1 MERRRR
7 AFLLIAAALIVVAIG
22 ERRPL
27 ISLDAPSADSM
38 VDARPVARATV
49 NLGVFGLSLL
59 VRLNDAR

>member
-7 AFLLIAAALIVVAIG
+7 AFLLIAAALLLAGIG

-27 ISLDAPSADSM
+27 ISLDMPSADS
-38 VDARPVARATV
+38 VVEAQPVARATI
-49 NLGVFGLSLL
+49 NLGRFGLSLL